1 MSHVHA
7 HDLHPPRQ
15 FLLGIGAL
23 ILFALM
29 GVAVTRLAGLER
41 QTDWQALSTQA
52 LALRFEDGAAGSVL
66 ARDPESGAV
75 IMEWAPETGGFVR
88 TSLRSLAITRK
99 RMGIGPEPAFLLHRT
114 GKGRFILEDPSTGE
128 WVSLDA
134 FGRDNAG
141 EFAKLYK
148 AAEARR

>member
-1 MSHVHA
+1 MTSTHA
-7 HDLHPPRQ
+7 ENVDPRA
-15 FLLGIGAL
+15 GIDTSVSGIDTVVVL
-23 ILFALM
+23 Q
-29 GVAVTRLAGLER
+29 AGNE
-41 QTDWQALSTQA
+41 
-52 LALRFEDGAAGSVL
+52 GSVTSYSPRR
-66 ARDPESGAV
+66 RDPESGAV

-141 EFAKLYK
+141 EFAKLYT